1 METSIVATMFDNH
14 TPCKSN
20 ICFATNQRRKI
31 KTATSTTFKII
42 LQITKIAIPLHQ
54 ISNKG
59 CLKTWAEIIPKNLIR
74 VMPA

>member
-1 METSIVATMFDNH
+1 METSIAATMFDNH
-14 TPCKSN
+14 IPCKSN
-20 ICFATNQRRKI
+20 ICFATHQRGKI
-31 KTATSTTFKII
+31 KTANTTTFKII

>member
-1 METSIVATMFDNH
+1 MFNNN
-14 TPCKSN
+14 N
-20 ICFATNQRRKI
+20 ICKCNICLPSSQKQKI
-31 KTATSTTFKII
+31 KSTNKANLKFI
-42 LQITKIAIPLHQ
+42 LPIRKLALSLPQ